1 VTRTFLTRDE
11 LAAMTPAERKRLQR
25 ERDAKEGIREVT
37 VRVRA
42 EDAEKVREF
51 VARLNRGGGK

>member
-1 VTRTFLTRDE
+1 
-11 LAAMTPAERKRLQR
+11 MTPAERKRLQR
-25 ERDAKEGIREVT
+25 ERDAKEGIREVC

-51 VARLNRGGGK
+51 VARLNARAGSGA

>member
-1 VTRTFLTRDE
+1 
-11 LAAMTPAERKRLQR
+11 MTPAERKRLQR
-25 ERDAKEGIREVT
+25 ERDAKEGIREVC

-42 EDAEKVREF
+42 EDAGKVREF